1 MRKNFFLII
10 TIVVVALLIFI
21 LILMRRNSFVVVKL
35 DKGEILTS
43 IEKKGAAILYT
54 KDLDKDIKQQLRSY
68 YDEYKIPAY
77 YSDMNLSEIN
87 GLLAAYD
94 LSIDNETTF
103 IIFMN
108 REPVD
113 VVIPIDK
120 VRVKE
125 LLDKYLYNIIPKD
138 EIAYQVLS
146 TANEYIKKVN
156 SKEYTVAV
164 FGINDCSHCDV
175 YLPTINDIA
184 RDYNLNIYY
193 FNRDEYDPDEYEKI
207 MELDFEIPAKCT
219 TTGYST
225 SMNKTFPKPMTIIT
239 KSGEFVDCI
248 RGNVTRADVLKMLK
262 EYKIV
267 KE

>member
-1 MRKNFFLII
+1 MKKNLFLIV
-10 TIVVVALLIFI
+10 TIVIVVALIFI
-21 LILMRRNSFVVVKL
+21 LILMRRNSFVVVNI
-35 DKGEILTS
+35 DKSEILTS
-43 IEKKGAAILYT
+43 IEEKGAAILYT
-54 KDLDKDIKQQLRSY
+54 KDLDKEIKEQLKSY
-68 YDEYKIPAY
+68 YEEYKIPAY
-77 YSDMNLSEIN
+77 YSNMSLSDIN
-87 GLLAAYD
+87 ALLEDYD
-94 LSIDNETTF
+94 LSTDTETTF

-108 REPVD
+108 RKPVG
-113 VVIPIDK
+113 VAIPLDK
-120 VRVKE
+120 VGIKK
-125 LLDKYLYNIIPKD
+125 LLDKHLYNIIPED

-164 FGINDCSHCDV
+164 FGINGCSHCDV

-193 FNRDEYDPDEYEKI
+193 FNRDEYDEDEYQKI

-219 TTGYST
+219 KTGYST

-248 RGNVTRADVLKMLK
+248 RGNVTREEVLKMLK